1 MWCIKPVS
9 KGKIRK
15 LKKQNIFQ
23 EKFIN
28 RKKKGFETKNLEKKY
43 EKQGA

>member
-23 EKFIN
+23 EKFIK
-28 RKKKGFETKNLEKKY
+28 RKEKGFKSKFIVKK
-43 EKQGA
+43 